1 MADGPQAAAPARG
14 RTRGGPLGAALGL
27 GGELLITLGVLL
39 VLFVAWQ
46 LVWTDVVADA
56 EMDQEVAS
64 LEAAF
69 DDPAATA
76 VPGLKDVKFG
86 QAFAIVRIPQF
97 GLKYA
102 RPVYEGTTRDVLMHG
117 IGHYASTAMPGELGN
132 FAVAGHRTTYGK
144 PFNRIDDLRRG
155 DVVIVETRQTWFVY
169 RVSSTEV
176 VAPSRADVILPV
188 PEQPGAE
195 PAEALLTMTSC
206 HPEFSS
212 RERYVVHATL
222 ETSYPHAEDLPADL
236 LTRRG

>member
-1 MADGPQAAAPARG
+1 
-14 RTRGGPLGAALGL
+14 
-27 GGELLITLGVLL
+27 VLL

-64 LEAAF
+64 LQASFA
-69 DDPAATA
+69 DPASTD
-76 VPGLKDVKFG
+76 VPSLRDVKFG

-102 RPVYEGTTRDVLMHG
+102 RPLYEGTTRDVLMHG
-117 IGHYASTAMPGELGN
+117 IGHYATTALPGEVGN

-144 PFNRIDDLRRG
+144 PFNRIDELRTG
-155 DVVIVETRQTWFVY
+155 DVVIVETRETWFVY

-176 VAPSRADVILPV
+176 VAPSRSDVLLPV
-188 PEQPGAE
+188 PGQPGA
-195 PAEALLTMTSC
+195 PAGEELLTMTSC

-222 ETSYPHAEDLPADL
+222 DTTYPHAQDLPADL

>member
-1 MADGPQAAAPARG
+1 MSPAARPLAAQALVEAARAGLLDDPKPEERTFRDAVRDVG
-14 RTRGGPLGAALGL
+14 RPFLAALETNPDAGL
-27 GGELLITLGVLL
+27 DPGL
-39 VLFVAWQ
+39 A
-46 LVWTDVVADA
+46 AR
-56 EMDQEVAS
+56 

-144 PFNRIDDLRRG
+144 PFNRIDDLRTG

-176 VAPSRADVILPV
+176 VAPSRSDVILPV
-188 PEQPGAE
+188 PEQPGVEAG
-195 PAEALLTMTSC
+195 EALLTMTSC

-222 ETSYPHAEDLPADL
+222 ATTYPHAEDLPADL